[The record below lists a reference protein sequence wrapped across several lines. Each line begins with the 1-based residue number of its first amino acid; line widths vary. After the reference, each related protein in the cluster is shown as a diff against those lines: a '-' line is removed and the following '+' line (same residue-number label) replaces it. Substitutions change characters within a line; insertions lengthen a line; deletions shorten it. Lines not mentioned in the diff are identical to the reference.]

1 MRRLVLALIF
11 LSIASAASAYEYPL
25 SFATPPG
32 GHILSVA
39 GYYFVNNTVVGDCS
53 YTITGVCSGRGCHPP
68 PPTYYYNTC
77 TWDLYGN
84 LLSKIAGAPALP
96 APLYTVG
103 TETVYASGF
112 STTGHDSRNF
122 GFVATPSS
130 HYSWQTNGGYADIS
144 DAPYMVQATLTSDG
158 DYVLNV
164 SNAAVTPQIYGTV
177 TPSAGNASV
186 TGNTCQAVW
195 PGATCTITVTY
206 DPTAIMCTYSPSGFA
221 YTGIDLSLTTDSAAN
236 TDFIERFTVTG
247 VMICPD

>member
-1 MRRLVLALIF
+1 MRRLVLALVMV
-11 LSIASAASAYEYPL
+11 LYASAASAYEYPL
-25 SFATPPG
+25 QFSLPSG
-32 GHILSVA
+32 GRIIAVA
-39 GYYFVNNTVVGDCS
+39 GYYFVNNTVVGNCS
-53 YTITGVCSGRGCHPP
+53 YSHTGACSGRGCHPTT
-68 PPTYYYNTC
+68 TYYYNTC

-84 LLSKIAGAPALP
+84 LLSTVSGAPAQP

-130 HYSWQTNGGYADIS
+130 HYTWQSNNLYADIP
-144 DAPYMVQATLTSDG
+144 DAPDMVQATITSDG

-164 SNAAVTPQIYGTV
+164 SNATVTPQIYGTV
-177 TPSAGNASV
+177 TPSAGNASI

-195 PGATCTITVTY
+195 PGTSCTITVTY
-206 DPTAIMCTYSPSGFA
+206 DPTAIACTASPYGFA
-221 YTGIDLSLTTDSAAN
+221 YTGIDLSLTTDSPVN
-236 TDFIERFTVTG
+236 TDYLERFTVTG